1 MGSANNKLVDPGVI
15 LQVQFPSTLALQCLE
30 TNSNVAAVA
39 DVESGVHLTVA
50 TIAVADVETGLQA
63 IVVVALI
70 FRSRAWRVGVV
81 EVLVADLGEAA
92 VVVLQKLRYSSMAL
106 ASIPNTISKCERSR
120 TRLQEPFSSRVLDLR
135 NPFLNHDC
143 PQGLVTEHKGKR
155 SLCGR
160 ITLRWWRTRT

>member
-1 MGSANNKLVDPGVI
+1 MG
-15 LQVQFPSTLALQCLE
+15 TLALQCLE

-63 IVVVALI
+63 IVVV
-70 FRSRAWRVGVV
+70 V
-81 EVLVADLGEAA
+81 
-92 VVVLQKLRYSSMAL
+92 QKLRYSSMAL